1 MFGATIA
8 TALLVSDL
16 IALLLTRRPLKLAA
30 PTQLSI
36 ARHDL
41 YLSHHALGLRP
52 DEIDRK
58 QPLRELGAQHLH
70 PVCKKKATLE
80 LPGGDAAMQIFTRL
94 VLLLPPSDREL
105 VLFDRDFE
113 LVLREAGDRERDAQL
128 RRLGAIGRVPLDI
141 VGRIAVR
148 PRLRDL
154 V

>member
-70 PVCKKKATLE
+70 PVCKKK
-80 LPGGDAAMQIFTRL
+80 PRWNCRAAMPRCKYSR
-94 VLLLPPSDREL
+94 VLSSCC
-105 VLFDRDFE
+105 
-113 LVLREAGDRERDAQL
+113 
-128 RRLGAIGRVPLDI
+128 
-141 VGRIAVR
+141 R
-148 PRLRDL
+148 PRI